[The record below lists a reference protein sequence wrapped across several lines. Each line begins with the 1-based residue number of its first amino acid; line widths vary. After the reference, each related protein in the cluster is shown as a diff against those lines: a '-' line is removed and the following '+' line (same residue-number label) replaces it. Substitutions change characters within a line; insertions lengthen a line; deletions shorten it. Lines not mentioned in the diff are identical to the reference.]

1 VLGVLL
7 GAAAF
12 AFVLAT
18 VLHVVLRRL
27 ARRATL
33 PAELSRHSRRPMAVT
48 VLLAALYAALHSFP
62 NAGTWQRAV
71 EHVLFLGLIGSV
83 AWLVASLAFVVEDAA
98 ITRYRVDVAAITRY
112 RVDVRDNRHARRVR
126 TQVVVV
132 RRVTVALISALAVAA
147 MLMTFPSARAAG
159 TSLLAS
165 AGILGVIAGLAAQ
178 STLSNMFARLQIA
191 LTDWL
196 RPDDVVVVEGE
207 WGRIEDITLSYV
219 VVHIWDDRRLIFPTS
234 YFTQKPFQNWTR
246 TESAILGTV
255 EFDVDWAVPVDAM
268 RDELRRIVEQTD
280 LWDRRVSV
288 LQVTDAV
295 NGFVRVRA
303 LVSAADAIS
312 GAVVAVGGRFQT
324 AVTASRSNAATSPRR
339 R

>member
-1 VLGVLL
+1 
-7 GAAAF
+7 
-12 AFVLAT
+12 
-18 VLHVVLRRL
+18 
-27 ARRATL
+27 
-33 PAELSRHSRRPMAVT
+33 
-48 VLLAALYAALHSFP
+48 
-62 NAGTWQRAV
+62 
-71 EHVLFLGLIGSV
+71 
-83 AWLVASLAFVVEDAA
+83 
-98 ITRYRVDVAAITRY
+98 VDVAAITRY

>member
-1 VLGVLL
+1 V
-7 GAAAF
+7 
-12 AFVLAT
+12 
-18 VLHVVLRRL
+18 
-27 ARRATL
+27 
-33 PAELSRHSRRPMAVT
+33 
-48 VLLAALYAALHSFP
+48 
-62 NAGTWQRAV
+62 
-71 EHVLFLGLIGSV
+71 
-83 AWLVASLAFVVEDAA
+83 
-98 ITRYRVDVAAITRY
+98 
-112 RVDVRDNRHARRVR
+112 
-126 TQVVVV
+126 
-132 RRVTVALISALAVAA
+132 
-147 MLMTFPSARAAG
+147 
-159 TSLLAS
+159 
-165 AGILGVIAGLAAQ
+165 
-178 STLSNMFARLQIA
+178 
-191 LTDWL
+191 
-196 RPDDVVVVEGE
+196 
-207 WGRIEDITLSYV
+207 GRIEDITLSYV